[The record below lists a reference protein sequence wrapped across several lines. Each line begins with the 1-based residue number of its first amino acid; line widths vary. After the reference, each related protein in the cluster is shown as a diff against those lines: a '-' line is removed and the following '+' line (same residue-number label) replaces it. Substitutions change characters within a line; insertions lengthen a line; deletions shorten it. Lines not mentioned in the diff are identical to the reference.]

1 MHVASAP
8 TLCASRSRRPALPT
22 RALLLAALL
31 GASAA
36 ALADD
41 VVLFRC
47 TDADGALTVQ
57 NKPCPA
63 GSSQRIERFVAPASR
78 QPPPTADAAGP
89 AAPAAIAP
97 VVDATATADMLQ
109 HAPLPILQ
117 GDVQTSVEAEGSAI
131 LDSDVVRRQ
140 AQQEAAAAKDAA
152 AVAKAPLP
160 EIYQC
165 QGSDGNR
172 YLHEREPA
180 PPHCVLMT
188 VTGLGGNTPVNAAGC
203 EVIRDQCDAIADAQR
218 CSSWQQRFRDAR
230 GSERFAAPE
239 NKARATAERE
249 RLQAILADSDCAVP

>member
-8 TLCASRSRRPALPT
+8 TLCASRSLRPTLPI

-31 GASAA
+31 SASAA

-41 VVLFRC
+41 VVVFRC

-63 GSSQRIERFVAPASR
+63 GSSQRIERFVAPASH
-78 QPPPTADAAGP
+78 QPPATADTV
-89 AAPAAIAP
+89 APAAIVP
-97 VVDATATADMLQ
+97 VVDSAVTADMLQ

-117 GDVQTSVEAEGSAI
+117 GDVQTSVDAEGSAI

-140 AQQEAAAAKDAA
+140 ARQEAAAAKEAA
-152 AVAKAPLP
+152 AVAKLPLP

-165 QGSDGNR
+165 QGRDGNR

-203 EVIRDQCDAIADAQR
+203 EVIRDQCEAIEEPQR
-218 CSSWQQRFRDAR
+218 CNSWQQRFRDAR

-239 NKARATAERE
+239 NKARAIAERE
-249 RLQAILADSDCAVP
+249 RLQALLADSDCPVP

>member
-8 TLCASRSRRPALPT
+8 NLCTSRSLRRALPT

-31 GASAA
+31 CASAA

-57 NKPCPA
+57 NAPCPA
-63 GSSQRIERFVAPASR
+63 GSSQRIERFVAPASP
-78 QPPPTADAAGP
+78 QPPATADTAAH
-89 AAPAAIAP
+89 AATAP
-97 VVDATATADMLQ
+97 VVDPAAAADMLR

-117 GDVQTSVEAEGSAI
+117 GDVQTSVDAEGSAI

-140 AQQEAAAAKDAA
+140 AQQEAAAAKDAP

-203 EVIRDQCDAIADAQR
+203 EVIRDQCEAIADAQR

-249 RLQAILADSDCAVP
+249 RLQAILTDSDCAVP

>member
-1 MHVASAP
+1 MHPASAP
-8 TLCASRSRRPALPT
+8 PLRASRPLRLTLPT

-31 GASAA
+31 CASAA

-47 TDADGALTVQ
+47 TDPDGALTVQ

-63 GSSQRIERFVAPASR
+63 GSAQRIERFAAPASR
-78 QPPPTADAAGP
+78 QPPATADVAT
-89 AAPAAIAP
+89 PAAITP
-97 VVDATATADMLQ
+97 VVDAPATAGMLQ
-109 HAPLPILQ
+109 HAPLPSLQ
-117 GDVQTSVEAEGSAI
+117 VDVQTSVEAEGSAI

-140 AQQEAAAAKDAA
+140 AQQEAAAAKDAP

-180 PPHCVLMT
+180 PPHCVLMNIT
-188 VTGLGGNTPVNAAGC
+188 ALGGNTPVNAAGC
-203 EVIRDQCDAIADAQR
+203 EVVRDQCEAIADAQR

-239 NKARATAERE
+239 NKARAIAERE